1 MVNNLVIFALF
12 GTLWTT
18 IQTLV
23 QISDTGNLT
32 WEAVKSIGLATK
44 IAISMFDVST
54 FWITYLLQRNLG
66 ALLDIV
72 QLFSLIS
79 KSFYRHFMSPTPR
92 QMIEWTAPP
101 AFDYASYYN
110 YFLFYAT
117 IALVFATI
125 QPLVLPI
132 AFLYFLIDSFLKK
145 YCLMYIFVTKVE
157 SDGAFWRVRSFLYP
171 NSFHALLTMR

>member
-1 MVNNLVIFALF
+1 MYFFFVINNLVIFTLF
-12 GTLWTT
+12 GTLWST
-18 IQTLV
+18 V
-23 QISDTGNLT
+23 QNLIEIENAAGIT
-32 WEAVKSIGLATK
+32 WEAFRTTHLAGKIVISIFE
-44 IAISMFDVST
+44 IST
-54 FWITYLLQRNLG
+54 FWASYLLQRNLG

-72 QLFSLIS
+72 QVVSLIS
-79 KSFYRHFMSPTPR
+79 QSFYKCFMSPTPR

-110 YFLFYAT
+110 YFLFYTT

-145 YCLMYIFVTKVE
+145 YCLMYIFVTRVE
-157 SDGAFWRVRSFLYP
+157 SDGAFWRVR
-171 NSFHALLTMR
+171 